1 MSDIGMRRTVAGSY
15 DDVLARVP
23 ELLKDEGFGVLTRI
37 DVKATLKEKLGVD
50 FRRHQILGAC
60 NPSLAHR
67 ALSADPAISVLL
79 PCNVAVWEE
88 DGGRVTVSA
97 VDPMQTMAAAD
108 VRFQPV
114 AAEVRA
120 RLQRVLAR
128 LEGAA
133 S

>member
-1 MSDIGMRRTVAGSY
+1 
-15 DDVLARVP
+15 
-23 ELLKDEGFGVLTRI
+23 
-37 DVKATLKEKLGVD
+37 
-50 FRRHQILGAC
+50 
-60 NPSLAHR
+60 
-67 ALSADPAISVLL
+67 
-79 PCNVAVWEE
+79 
-88 DGGRVTVSA
+88 
-97 VDPMQTMAAAD
+97 MQTMAAAD